1 MDKTKKT
8 DKYYDYGRFIELNDL
23 DIKEIIENL
32 G

>member
-1 MDKTKKT
+1 MDKTKNT

-23 DIKEIIENL
+23 NPKEIIENL